1 MTRSTAYVEVHIKNK
16 TTVDWGKSKIY
27 DFLPFCVAFRTEK
40 RLSILG
46 YPVEP
51 FTARKAKH
59 TTISLKQK
67 FFQNFKISLIQ
78 VECPCRKC
86 ALQIEV
92 DSLFQH
98 MRDAHRENT
107 VFTLVDGCGNSNFE
121 ILLLFVC
128 EGIYVVFPG
137 IPCLFATQST
147 STAWMDPTT
156 HSRIAGATTERGTYA
171 QHSQIKL
178 PYFSRSKFW
187 NMLKINCFTRFIA
200 RFQQLY
206 PTWYAWLYVVDGY
219 QVSYSITSFNFPY
232 IYFKLIFF

>member
-1 MTRSTAYVEVHIKNK
+1 MREIESLRFSTI
-16 TTVDWGKSKIY
+16 
-27 DFLPFCVAFRTEK
+27 FVAFRTEK

-67 FFQNFKISLIQ
+67 FIYSFKIQILIQ

-147 STAWMDPTT
+147 STA
-156 HSRIAGATTERGTYA
+156 
-171 QHSQIKL
+171 
-178 PYFSRSKFW
+178 
-187 NMLKINCFTRFIA
+187 
-200 RFQQLY
+200 
-206 PTWYAWLYVVDGY
+206 
-219 QVSYSITSFNFPY
+219 
-232 IYFKLIFF
+232 